1 MTVEAGHFAL
11 LLALAFALVQALAL
25 PVARLAARPGL
36 AGVAPAAAAAQAVAM
51 AVAMAAL
58 VHAFA
63 GSDFSVRVVAENS
76 HTAKPMLYKVAAAWG
91 HHEGS
96 LLLWAT
102 LLAAFGGVFA
112 LWRQGLPAATRL
124 YTLAA
129 LGVVGVGVL
138 AFVALASNPFD
149 RLSPAPIEGRGLN
162 PLLQDPG
169 LAFHPPLLY
178 VGSVGV
184 SVAFALAVAA
194 LLRGNLGPGWAR
206 ATRFWTLVA
215 WIFLTVG
222 IALGAAWA
230 YAELG
235 WGGWWFWDPVENSA
249 LLPWL
254 SAAALLH
261 ALGGVERRGGAE
273 AWAVILAILGF
284 SFSLL
289 GMFLVRSG
297 VLTSVHAF
305 AADPLRGVFILA
317 LFAAIAGGALVLFAL
332 RGGRLSRHVAFAPL
346 SRDGARLLGTVLLIV
361 AAGVVLFGTVYPLL
375 AEALNLGRLSVGAP
389 FFDATVLPLLAPVVA
404 LMAVGPLLRPGRDA
418 ARRIW
423 PTFVAVAAVGL
434 AAAGLSARWG
444 GWAAAGFGL
453 AAMLA
458 AGCAAVLWAER
469 RTLSRRRLGMV
480 VAHLGLAVG
489 LAGITGGSRLAAE
502 GIAAL
507 PEGGALSVAG
517 RDFVLASVIE
527 VPGPN
532 YLARRAEIV
541 EAGGVVLRPEARL
554 YETPRQA
561 TSEAAIVSSPWGDTY
576 AVIGES
582 DASGRWVVRMFVK
595 PLLPWLWAGAVLM
608 AAGGALALTAR
619 TAPSA
624 RRQP

>member
-1 MTVEAGHFAL
+1 MIVEAGHFAL
-11 LLALAFALVQALAL
+11 LLALAFALVQVLAL
-25 PVARLAARPGL
+25 PAARRFARPGL
-36 AGVAPAAAAAQAVAM
+36 AGAAPAAAAAQAVAM
-51 AVAMAAL
+51 AAAMAAL
-58 VHAFA
+58 IHAFA
-63 GSDFSVRVVAENS
+63 VSDFSVRVVAENS

-102 LLAAFGGVFA
+102 LLAAFGGILA

-129 LGVVGVGVL
+129 MGGIGTGVL
-138 AFVALASNPFD
+138 AFIEFTSNPFD

-169 LAFHPPLLY
+169 LAVHPPLLY

-206 ATRFWTLVA
+206 AARFWTLVA

-273 AWAVILAILGF
+273 AWAVLLAILGF

-305 AADPLRGVFILA
+305 AADPRRGVFILA
-317 LFAAIAGGALVLFAL
+317 LFAVIAGGAFVLFAV

-361 AAGVVLFGTVYPLL
+361 AAGVVLFGTLYPLL

-389 FFDATVLPLLAPVVA
+389 FFDATVLPLLAPAVA
-404 LMAVGPLLRPGRDA
+404 LMAVGPPLRPGRDDW
-418 ARRIW
+418 RRVW
-423 PTFVAVAAVGL
+423 RGAAAVTAAGL
-434 AAAGLSARWG
+434 VAAGLSVRWG
-444 GWAAAGFGL
+444 VWAAAGFGL
-453 AAMLA
+453 AAMLT
-458 AGCAAVLWAER
+458 AGCAATLWSER
-469 RTLSRRRLGMV
+469 RALSRRRLGMV
-480 VAHLGLAVG
+480 LAHFGLAVG
-489 LAGITGGSRLAAE
+489 LAGITGGSQLAAE

-507 PEGGALSVAG
+507 PEGGALTVAG
-517 RDFVLASVIE
+517 RRFVLASVVE

-541 EAGGVVLRPEARL
+541 EAGGPTLRPEARL
-554 YETPRQA
+554 YETPRQ
-561 TSEAAIVSSPWGDTY
+561 TTGEAAIVSTPSGDTY
-576 AVIGES
+576 AVIGEAD
-582 DASGRWVVRMFVK
+582 DAGRWVVRVFLK
-595 PLLPWLWAGAVLM
+595 PLLPWLWAGSALM
-608 AAGGALALTAR
+608 AAGGALAL
-619 TAPSA
+619 SA
-624 RRQP
+624 RAAPTRRVR